1 MSNEKSK
8 VENKEKIDEIKKLL
22 DDISNWLKFIEAKI
36 IFLVGLMI
44 TVGLKAFSLN
54 KISFINPNTYLL
66 LLYFTVVV
74 VLILNISS
82 IINIFRKSNGNYL
95 YYKDISAFSIEDFQ
109 KKLFSVESWEEV
121 YVKQIHTLSKI
132 ATRKHKILV
141 TCTLLFILLMI
152 LKGILETI

>member
-1 MSNEKSK
+1 MSNENSK

-22 DDISNWLKFIEAKI
+22 DDTSNWLKFIEAKI
-36 IFLVGLMI
+36 VFLVGLMI

-54 KISFINPNTYLL
+54 KISFIDPNTYLL
-66 LLYFTVVV
+66 LLYCTVVI

-82 IINIFRKSNGNYL
+82 TINIFRKSNGNYL

-109 KKLFSVESWEEV
+109 KKLFSVGSWEEI

-132 ATRKHKILV
+132 ATRKHRILV
-141 TCTLLFILLMI
+141 SCTLSFILLMI
-152 LKGILETI
+152 IKGILETI